1 MPNTYL
7 VSRRQAAIDW
17 IKKQVE
23 VDKVISHLDI
33 ASIEP
38 NDTVIGTLPIHVAA
52 QVCAPKAHYIHLSI
66 DAPPEWRGKELN
78 TADFEQCSPK
88 LERFNVNKERSF
100 NEFEQKI

>member
-7 VSRRQAAIDW
+7 VSRHQADIDW

-52 QVCAPKAHYIHLSI
+52 QVCAQKAHYIHLSI
-66 DAPPEWRGKELN
+66 DVPPEWRGKELN
-78 TADFEQCSPK
+78 TADFEQCSPR
-88 LERFNVNKERSF
+88 LEEYYIQIRRIMHEC
-100 NEFEQKI
+100 